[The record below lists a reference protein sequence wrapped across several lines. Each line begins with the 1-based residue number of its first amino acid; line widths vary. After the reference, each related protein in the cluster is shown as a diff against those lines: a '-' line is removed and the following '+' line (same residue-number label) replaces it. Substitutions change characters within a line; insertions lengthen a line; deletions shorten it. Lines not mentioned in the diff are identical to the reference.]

1 MMTATEILNT
11 LVDFDG
17 HGCGLDAD
25 LLDGKHASQFSLSSH
40 THTNLSPL
48 IHSHDIVS
56 STVAGFMSA
65 EDKSKLDSLPTSFSG
80 SVTGEYTGANFVQTI
95 NLSFTPKAV
104 LVYKTDGTESSLALL
119 NKPAVGAVRNFVEIG
134 ANSFTV
140 ANNYGHGLNETG
152 VNYRYIAFEQ

>member
-1 MMTATEILNT
+1 MTAQEILST

-48 IHSHDIVS
+48 IHSHDVAS

-65 EDKSKLDSLPTSFSG
+65 NDRIKLDALPTSFPG
-80 SVTGEYTGANFVQTI
+80 TVTGEYLGSNFIQTI
-95 NLSFTPKAV
+95 NLTFTPKAV
-104 LVYKTDGTESSLALL
+104 LVYKIDGSESGLALL
-119 NKPAVGAVRNFVEIG
+119 NKPAAGEIRNILEIG
-134 ANSFTV
+134 INSFTV
-140 ANNYGHGLNETG
+140 ANNYGHGLNETN
-152 VNYRYIAFEQ
+152 VNYRFIAFEQ